1 MLTTLKVCAS
11 ILILIIPFWDSITF
25 VSLLRG
31 SQRGQVPL
39 RCSSDGHGYDQQ
51 GKKILSKLTDAIG
64 LDSVETSWEN
74 VQASLSHL
82 TVEMKD
88 VYVDSLI
95 SMEPELNCH
104 PPGVN
109 TVCFKCYH
117 AYLMTEFFEMALGLN
132 PASASA

>member
-1 MLTTLKVCAS
+1 MATGMINK
-11 ILILIIPFWDSITF
+11 
-25 VSLLRG
+25 
-31 SQRGQVPL
+31 
-39 RCSSDGHGYDQQ
+39 

-132 PASASA
+132 PASAAAWGVFQYTMKAVEPESCFHVLFKISI